1 MSSIPLETANP
12 SAKNVKLT
20 DIRTATKSFYRSLLT
35 VNGLNEACVIFSFC
49 IGQKLMPDFALTL
62 RKEAVAMKAA
72 AKCTKWLKFPQRRRA
87 NFKPRV
93 GFLLM
98 MNGGLKIAQYGFF
111 CYICS

>member
-1 MSSIPLETANP
+1 
-12 SAKNVKLT
+12 
-20 DIRTATKSFYRSLLT
+20 
-35 VNGLNEACVIFSFC
+35 
-49 IGQKLMPDFALTL
+49 MPDFALTL

-111 CYICS
+111 FIFAAESSVEVELWLLPQAAGIKDGIKLIRVGW